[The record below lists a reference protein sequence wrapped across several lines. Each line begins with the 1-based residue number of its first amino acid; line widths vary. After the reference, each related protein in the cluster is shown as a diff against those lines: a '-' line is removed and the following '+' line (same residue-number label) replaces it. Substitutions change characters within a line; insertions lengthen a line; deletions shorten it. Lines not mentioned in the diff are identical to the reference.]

1 MALSAKRIK
10 NRNAQ
15 FEQKQKCCQTKNT
28 AAKEPKDVTS
38 DDEKVHL
45 GSPTMIWNCFT
56 SIHFKKWGSKTPLKL
71 NTAIK
76 GKQIKEQQKDQGDGT
91 RDLFCSSEKHGL
103 TMRTAPINILY

>member
-45 GSPTMIWNCFT
+45 EFPYDDLELLYEYTLQKMGIKNP
-56 SIHFKKWGSKTPLKL
+56 FKAEHSNQGKTNKRAAKRSGGR
-71 NTAIK
+71 N
-76 GKQIKEQQKDQGDGT
+76 
-91 RDLFCSSEKHGL
+91 S
-103 TMRTAPINILY
+103 